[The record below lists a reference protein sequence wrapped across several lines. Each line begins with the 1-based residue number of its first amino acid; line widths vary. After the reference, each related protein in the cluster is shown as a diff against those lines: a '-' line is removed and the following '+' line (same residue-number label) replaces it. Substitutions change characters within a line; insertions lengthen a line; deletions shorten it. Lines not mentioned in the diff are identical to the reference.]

1 MQGISFCGND
11 CGEFIEI
18 FVCLKRGWDFAIS
31 LRGIRASRSGCSD
44 HRSGHLW
51 FRCSLPLVW
60 CHGVGHLDSGAVAF
74 FTVDHV
80 ICVWSVNCCSFSC
93 GIACSSVKMQR
104 TQFMGQDERYSDT
117 SVVAQK
123 VSDTSISRDEF
134 EVFLCTICYWK
145 DPNKEAGDFGDPA
158 GLGQYNE
165 EFRNKERFFLGVL
178 LCAS

>member
-1 MQGISFCGND
+1 MVWICLSDISMWQRRNKTLLIRND
-11 CGEFIEI
+11 WTYFMTMLYIKSCSTYTTDCDARNQFLLQWLGENSLKYLQ
-18 FVCLKRGWDFAIS
+18 CLKRGWNLDFSMS

-93 GIACSSVKMQR
+93 GIACSSRKNA
-104 TQFMGQDERYSDT
+104 TN
-117 SVVAQK
+117 
-123 VSDTSISRDEF
+123 SIHGPRW
-134 EVFLCTICYWK
+134 T
-145 DPNKEAGDFGDPA
+145 
-158 GLGQYNE
+158 
-165 EFRNKERFFLGVL
+165 VL
-178 LCAS
+178 KH